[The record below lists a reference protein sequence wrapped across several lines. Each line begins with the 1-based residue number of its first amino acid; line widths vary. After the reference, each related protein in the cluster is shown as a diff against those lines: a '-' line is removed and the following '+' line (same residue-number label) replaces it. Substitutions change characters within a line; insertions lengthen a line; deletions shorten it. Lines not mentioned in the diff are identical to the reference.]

1 MQQACVRHPAGPPLH
16 HGGPPP
22 TSASPLPRP
31 PSTAPLQAVEAAAE
45 SKLMGLLYQR
55 EARTGT
61 ELAGRIMIL
70 KERIERLQ
78 DARRTLDALTL
89 EGGWAA
95 PAVQPP
101 HGL

>member
-1 MQQACVRHPAGPPLH
+1 
-16 HGGPPP
+16 
-22 TSASPLPRP
+22 
-31 PSTAPLQAVEAAAE
+31 
-45 SKLMGLLYQR
+45 MGLLYQR

>member
-1 MQQACVRHPAGPPLH
+1 
-16 HGGPPP
+16 
-22 TSASPLPRP
+22 
-31 PSTAPLQAVEAAAE
+31 
-45 SKLMGLLYQR
+45 MGLLYQR

-61 ELAGRIMIL
+61 ELAGRIQAL
-70 KERIERLQ
+70 KERIERLH
-78 DARRTLDALTL
+78 DARRTLDTIAL